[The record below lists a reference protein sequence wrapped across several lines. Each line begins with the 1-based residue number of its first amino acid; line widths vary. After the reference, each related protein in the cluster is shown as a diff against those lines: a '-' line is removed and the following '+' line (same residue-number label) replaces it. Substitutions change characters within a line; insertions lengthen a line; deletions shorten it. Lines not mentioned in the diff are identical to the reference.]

1 MKRQYFTALFYY
13 HPTNLSPHRLLS
25 LYHLIPLS
33 LYRIITF
40 IFFSFHFIDK
50 LK

>member
-13 HPTNLSPHRLLS
+13 HPTTLSPHHLLS

-40 IFFSFHFIDK
+40 ILFFFPFYR
-50 LK
+50 